1 MQDQVMSLKQRGINA
16 EFLGSAQTDSSVQT
30 KAETG
35 YFQLLFM
42 TPEKACIIP
51 IRYPMCIASN
61 AIIISLFDFVVLF
74 FVRQLCMECYLFVCI
89 NFCSFWSKLLKA
101 GVCLFAVDE
110 AHCISEWGHD
120 FRFLSLLFIP

>member
-74 FVRQLCMECYLFVCI
+74 FFSSTLYGM
-89 NFCSFWSKLLKA
+89 
-101 GVCLFAVDE
+101 
-110 AHCISEWGHD
+110 
-120 FRFLSLLFIP
+120 LFICLYKFLQLLVKIA